1 MGRGGKRGGKWRGAG
16 AKLDS
21 CPGETGD
28 RKVGG
33 KVARKGRLNVR
44 APLFL
49 FCPGASDLEAA
60 ELQSA
65 CRPRPLCLSGS
76 LGGRRG
82 EATAASLSRSLLQ
95 LPPPRPSHLPL
106 SSFTAW
112 GKVEPPSRRA
122 QAQKGFSRGPRHDG
136 GRWGRGRVQGTQGT
150 GLSALNRSCAPLFSS
165 V

>member
-16 AKLDS
+16 AKLGS
-21 CPGETGD
+21 CPGETGG
-28 RKVGG
+28 RKVGGKAEGGG

-82 EATAASLSRSLLQ
+82 EAAAASRSRSLLQ
-95 LPPPRPSHLPL
+95 LPPPRPSHPPL

-136 GRWGRGRVQGTQGT
+136 GGGGGGKSPGNSGDRPEW
-150 GLSALNRSCAPLFSS
+150 AL
-165 V
+165 